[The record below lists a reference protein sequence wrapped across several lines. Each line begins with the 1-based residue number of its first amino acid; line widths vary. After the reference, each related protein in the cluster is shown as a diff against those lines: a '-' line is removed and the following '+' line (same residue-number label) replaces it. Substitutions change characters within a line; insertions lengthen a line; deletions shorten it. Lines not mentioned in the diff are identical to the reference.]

1 MLNICLNCVADVAG
15 HFLWT
20 PRIWARPRA
29 DSIAAFGV
37 LASHRFASLRR
48 WGRKGDHVEDETH
61 PYRCS
66 LRRFDHRFTDCRQ
79 IDQTILDL
87 ENSWNQETVA
97 EDTWNDDKWCRCQ
110 QQMLTGKPLEP
121 TDAHHR
127 PSKAGG
133 LSARVSQNRR
143 LHSLSSSEFSVL
155 VWCAADVSEDVWVQ
169 ASAQR
174 LAECG

>member
-1 MLNICLNCVADVAG
+1 MLQVTFVDTTNLSTAKSWFDRGIRSTRV
-15 HFLWT
+15 
-20 PRIWARPRA
+20 
-29 DSIAAFGV
+29 
-37 LASHRFASLRR
+37 ASLRIAS
-48 WGRKGDHVEDETH
+48 
-61 PYRCS
+61 P
-66 LRRFDHRFTDCRQ
+66 LRSQRRSRRRRNSSIPLQPQTIWSQRFTDCRQ

-87 ENSWNQETVA
+87 ENSWNQEMVA